1 MHMLEQ
7 NKGQD
12 HVSAQDQAF
21 ENMSL
26 HGPDVYLCSEYG
38 NQLELTMTSANQLSI
53 DTGALL
59 VNGRYCIIDPA
70 ETLSVDNGSSGMT
83 EYDLVCVHWKVTSG
97 TGTNQQEEVELT
109 IVKGT
114 PASSGATDPTITN
127 KVIKPG
133 ITEAYVPF
141 ARITKN
147 GLTPSVE
154 LIVPELISEAKFR
167 DSISRTVLYKNL
179 SGSKSNISL
188 NQSVENFSE
197 VEIVFFTDVR
207 GSIVQDSVKMCLDQ
221 GNKAVVLS
229 TADRNASD
237 GVIQFASRVASFSG
251 SQVSLLDEFYANVSY
266 QNSSV
271 KAGMAST
278 KHIGII
284 KVIGIR

>member
-26 HGPDVYLCSEYG
+26 HGSDVYLCSEYG
-38 NQLELTMTSANQLSI
+38 NQLKLTMTSANQLSI

-97 TGTNQQEEVELT
+97 TGTNQQEEVELA

-114 PASSGATDPTITN
+114 PASSGAMDPTITN

-167 DSISRTVLYKNL
+167 DSISLVDFLYTEKLSKKVSVHGSNGASFNMPFTPKSGYKPL
-179 SGSKSNISL
+179 GVIGWWCSNWEVQVPRLIINDNGQEVSGGLYNTYSGSL
-188 NQSVENFSE
+188 NPTIE
-197 VEIVFFTDVR
+197 
-207 GSIVQDSVKMCLDQ
+207 
-221 GNKAVVLS
+221 AVVLF
-229 TADRNASD
+229 
-237 GVIQFASRVASFSG
+237 VK
-251 SQVSLLDEFYANVSY
+251 DE
-266 QNSSV
+266 
-271 KAGMAST
+271 
-278 KHIGII
+278 
-284 KVIGIR
+284 

>member
-26 HGPDVYLCSEYG
+26 HGSDVYLCSEYG
-38 NQLELTMTSANQLSI
+38 NQLKLTMTSANQLSI

-97 TGTNQQEEVELT
+97 TGTNQQEEVDLA

-114 PASSGATDPTITN
+114 PASSGAMDPTITN

-133 ITEAYVPF
+133 TTEAYVPF

-154 LIVPELISEAKFR
+154 LIVPTMVPEAEFR
-167 DSISRTVLYKNL
+167 DSISP
-179 SGSKSNISL
+179 
-188 NQSVENFSE
+188 
-197 VEIVFFTDVR
+197 
-207 GSIVQDSVKMCLDQ
+207 
-221 GNKAVVLS
+221 VVLHNNPDQPINS
-229 TADRNASD
+229 DIELADDTSNYSKLTIEFKDSD
-237 GVIQFASRVASFSG
+237 GYYSSIEISDPNGKSVCLSTIRYSEEGWFGVNNRVVKISGTSISTVRSSGNFGNTGQINILSSRALHIDVI
-251 SQVSLLDEFYANVSY
+251 
-266 QNSSV
+266 
-271 KAGMAST
+271 T
-278 KHIGII
+278 IT
-284 KVIGIR
+284 KVIGWK